1 MINQNAIDITWIEN
15 VSKAN
20 RKADKI
26 LVEKT
31 ISAL

>member
-20 RKADKI
+20 RKANKI